1 MRQMTTLAGLSLI
14 LCLLTFAS
22 GCAVQEPI
30 VRSETVTLY
39 QDVIIPVPAE
49 LTKTEA
55 IPQLAANP
63 DTIDLGVTYLET
75 LRALKIAYAQLFEIS
90 ELK

>member
-1 MRQMTTLAGLSLI
+1 MSPLQMIAGPSLS
-14 LCLLTFAS
+14 LCLLIFMS

-30 VRSETVTLY
+30 VRTETVTLY

-55 IPQLAANP
+55 IPQLPKNM
-63 DTIDLGVTYLET
+63 DTIDLGVAYHET